1 MIATILPGSSNFHAV
16 GYNERKVSQ
25 GKARLL
31 EMKNFGPVGKFGPYT
46 VGELVSY
53 LKQYSARN
61 DRIRKPQ
68 FHVAISC
75 KGHELSEQQLL
86 DFAHDYLR
94 EMGYADEGQP
104 LLIYSHYDT
113 ANTHIHIVTS
123 RIAPDGRKI
132 DHNNERRRSQAI
144 LNRLLG
150 QNMKDDALR
159 AIDKAKEY
167 SFTKLTQFKT
177 VLGTMGYEVYDKD
190 DTIYVKKGGWIQA
203 KIPLVEIEALFQT
216 ERKRD
221 RKREKQLKAIFLKY
235 INICNNRQELQ
246 DIIKKK
252 LGIDLVFYGKAD
264 SPYGYAIVDHANK
277 IVIPGNAVLGLKDLL
292 DFSTPEEK
300 MQRVDEFITKI
311 LDADPGIRTSDIN
324 RKIMGQGYLLKGDV
338 LYYQGKKHFLHP
350 DVAKRINI
358 NDRVYIVNCFLPSDE
373 AERAALCSM
382 YKIEDH
388 IDDVEISNTVSND
401 RDDIID
407 TMRNLF
413 QQHSGRDL
421 RAALRGENIII
432 KRHDDNS
439 FAVDVKSRVIVNL
452 DANGFDTGRLWPPR
466 RPRQNR
472 DNRVRKGSGARVG
485 GKDISGK
492 NTPKDIR
499 VGQGQNRE
507 WEVGSRER
515 EDKIDDHIDKG
526 VSY

>member
-16 GYNERKVSQ
+16 GYNEHKVSQ

-31 EMKNFGPVGKFGPYT
+31 EMENFGPVGKFGPYT

-159 AIDKAKEY
+159 AIEKAKEY

-177 VLGTMGYEVYDKD
+177 VLGTMGYDVYDKD

-203 KIPLVEIEALFQT
+203 KIPLVEIVFQT

-252 LGIDLVFYGKAD
+252 LGIDLVFYGKAED
-264 SPYGYAIVDHANK
+264 
-277 IVIPGNAVLGLKDLL
+277 
-292 DFSTPEEK
+292 
-300 MQRVDEFITKI
+300 
-311 LDADPGIRTSDIN
+311 
-324 RKIMGQGYLLKGDV
+324 RKSV
-338 LYYQGKKHFLHP
+338 
-350 DVAKRINI
+350 V
-358 NDRVYIVNCFLPSDE
+358 
-373 AERAALCSM
+373 
-382 YKIEDH
+382 
-388 IDDVEISNTVSND
+388 
-401 RDDIID
+401 
-407 TMRNLF
+407 
-413 QQHSGRDL
+413 
-421 RAALRGENIII
+421 
-432 KRHDDNS
+432 
-439 FAVDVKSRVIVNL
+439 
-452 DANGFDTGRLWPPR
+452 
-466 RPRQNR
+466 
-472 DNRVRKGSGARVG
+472 
-485 GKDISGK
+485 
-492 NTPKDIR
+492 
-499 VGQGQNRE
+499 
-507 WEVGSRER
+507 
-515 EDKIDDHIDKG
+515 
-526 VSY
+526 